1 MSPRLAA
8 SDGAPPPGRPSAGG
22 VPRAA
27 AGARFVDP
35 KALARI
41 ANLSLVAR
49 TVVQGFISGLHR
61 STFLG
66 RSIDFAEHRPYMP
79 GDDIRR
85 LDWRLFARSDRF
97 HIKEFEAD
105 TNANFL
111 AVTDLSASMDFGR
124 RGISKFDYA
133 RILAA
138 VLAAFSRKQRDR
150 VGLATFDR
158 GVETFVPPSAKNLET
173 VLQRLAAARP
183 GPADPALE
191 ARLERPLAEVAAAL
205 GRRGL
210 VAVISD
216 FYEPPASVVRAFDR
230 LLGAGQ
236 EVIAFCVLDP
246 AELDLLETDTG
257 ADHDDSGARFRDL
270 ETGEVLEFAPGRVRA
285 AYREAMWSHLAALRS
300 ELGRRGVDL
309 IVCDTATPLE
319 FALFRYL
326 SERESR
332 RRKR

>member
-8 SDGAPPPGRPSAGG
+8 SEGAAPTGAG
-22 VPRAA
+22 AA

-105 TNANFL
+105 TNANFV

-158 GVETFVPPSAKNLET
+158 EVETFVPPSAKNLET

-183 GPADPALE
+183 GGADPALE
-191 ARLERPLAEVAAAL
+191 ARLEGPLAEVAAAL

-216 FYEPPASVVRAFDR
+216 FYETPASVVRAFDR

-246 AELDLLETDTG
+246 AELDLLEKDTA

-285 AYREAMWSHLAALRS
+285 AYREAMRSHLAALRS

-309 IVCDTATPLE
+309 IVCDTATPLD